1 MHFPVAVFNYRLILQ
16 TGTEIKDTDEQDR
29 QNDHNRIGD
38 TCPVIVRTV
47 TLLLMER
54 SRIEELHRIVRDQH
68 DLPDSDAPRVA
79 KAAAKAE
86 AKIRD
91 AQHAGLERAAIE
103 PIRI

>member
-1 MHFPVAVFNYRLILQ
+1 MYFPVAVFNYRLILQ

-54 SRIEELHRIVRDQH
+54 SRIEELHRIVRDEH
-68 DLPDSDAPRVA
+68 YLPHANTPGMSKAPT
-79 KAAAKAE
+79 KSE
-86 AKIRD
+86 TKISNS
-91 AQHAGLERAAIE
+91 QNAGFKRPSIE